1 MVAGSGGVPANA
13 ETMTCS
19 QTLEAYP
26 MERPSRRSLLDS
38 KESET
43 AARFLEDLAVHAD
56 NDEERQRCLA
66 VAKNLR
72 SAARRHDPQI
82 EAAENKNQA

>member
-1 MVAGSGGVPANA
+1 MRQLRKS
-13 ETMTCS
+13 
-19 QTLEAYP
+19 LESA
-26 MERPSRRSLLDS
+26 SSHSLLDS

-72 SAARRHDPQI
+72 SAARGTARKSKRQKM
-82 EAAENKNQA
+82 KNQA